1 MHDFIIDNAT
11 IYDGTGGAP
20 RHGSVA
26 VRDGR
31 IAAVG
36 AAEGQAGERI
46 DAAGLALM
54 PGIID
59 THTHYDAQI
68 TWDPFANPSPALGV
82 TTVVMGNCGF
92 TIAPCR
98 PADRDLVMRN
108 LTHVEGMSIE
118 ALRTGIDWGFESF
131 PQYLDMLEK
140 NGVGPNVACFV
151 GHSGVRTFVMRGDA
165 PKRVASVDEV
175 KQMRAIVAEA
185 MEAGA
190 CGFSTTRS
198 GQHNGE
204 AGIPMPSRLADE
216 HEMKILS
223 AVLRDY
229 GKGLLM
235 MTKGADT
242 PVPWIEEL
250 CAAADRPYLI
260 AALLHSNLTP
270 EATFD
275 DLASIGAAQKRGRRM
290 YGAVS
295 ACPLNFEFTLH
306 EPYVF
311 EGLRA
316 WQPLMR
322 MDQKEF
328 SAAITDPKLRAS
340 LKAELTER
348 SRRMFTGEWEK
359 AFVALVADPAH
370 AAYEGKS
377 IGALARSEG
386 KHPVDFILDLA
397 LAEDLD
403 TMFTATVLNSD
414 EEAVGRIMQD
424 ENAIVSLSDAGA
436 HLTFLCDAGFGLHV
450 LGHWVRDR
458 KLMPVEQA
466 VRKLTS
472 EPAKLFGIRQR
483 GTIAPGMHADL
494 LLFDPKTVGRGPSKR
509 VFDLPAGASRLTT
522 PATGVHGVWVNG
534 KKVADGGGIRPDAP
548 KAGKV
553 LRDFAA

>member
-1 MHDFIIDNAT
+1 VHDLIIENADV
-11 IYDGTGGAP
+11 YDGSGGGP
-20 RHGSVA
+20 RRAAVA
-26 VRDGR
+26 VADGR
-31 IAAVG
+31 ITAVG
-36 AAEGQAGERI
+36 AAAGEARERI
-46 DAAGLALM
+46 DASGLALM

-108 LTHVEGMSIE
+108 LTHVEGMALE
-118 ALRTGIDWGFESF
+118 ALREGIDWGFESF

-140 NGVGPNVACFV
+140 KGVGPNVACFV
-151 GHSGVRTFVMRGDA
+151 GHSGVRTFVMRDDA
-165 PKRVASVDEV
+165 PKRAATADEV
-175 KQMRAIVAEA
+175 KQMRGLVAEA

-204 AGIPMPSRLADE
+204 AGIPMPSRLADD
-216 HEMKILS
+216 HEMLALS
-223 AVLRDY
+223 GALRAS

-235 MTKGADT
+235 MTKGGDT
-242 PVPWIEEL
+242 PLPWIEKL
-250 CAAADRPYLI
+250 CAAADRPYLV

-270 EATFD
+270 EGTFE
-275 DLASIGAAQKRGRRM
+275 DLSHIGAAQKRGHRM

-295 ACPLNFEFTLH
+295 PCPLNFEFTLH

-322 MDQKEF
+322 MDDKAF
-328 SAAITDPKLRAS
+328 RSALADPALREQI
-340 LKAELTER
+340 KAELTER

-359 AFVALVADPAH
+359 AFVAQVADAKN

-377 IGALARSEG
+377 IAALAQEAG
-386 KHPVDFILDLA
+386 AHPVDFMLDLA
-397 LAEDLD
+397 LSEGLD
-403 TMFTATVLNSD
+403 TMFTATLLNSD
-414 EEAVGRIMQD
+414 EDAVGRMMRD

-450 LGHWVRDR
+450 LGHWVRGR
-458 KLMPVEQA
+458 RLMPVGQA
-466 VRKLTS
+466 VRKLTA
-472 EPAKLFGIRQR
+472 EPAALFGIRDR
-483 GTIAPGMHADL
+483 GSVAPGMHADL
-494 LLFDPKTVGRGPSKR
+494 LLFDPKTVGRGPSRR

-534 KKVADGGGIRPDAP
+534 RKVADGNGLLGDAP
-548 KAGKV
+548 RAGV
-553 LRDFAA
+553 VIREFAA

>member
-1 MHDFIIDNAT
+1 MHELIIENAT
-11 IYDGTGGAP
+11 VYDGSGAAPQRADVAVDGGRITAVGQTGGEA
-20 RHGSVA
+20 R
-26 VRDGR
+26 
-31 IAAVG
+31 
-36 AAEGQAGERI
+36 ERI
-46 DAAGLALM
+46 DGRGQALM

-82 TTVVMGNCGF
+82 TTVIMGNCGF

-108 LTHVEGMSIE
+108 LTHVEGMALE
-118 ALRTGIDWGFESF
+118 ALREGIDWGFESF
-131 PQYLDMLEK
+131 PQYLDMIETK
-140 NGVGPNVACFV
+140 GVGPNVACFV
-151 GHSGVRTFVMRGDA
+151 GHSGVRSFVMRGDA
-165 PKRVASVDEV
+165 PKRAATAQEVA
-175 KQMRAIVAEA
+175 QMRGIVAEA

-204 AGIPMPSRLADE
+204 AGIPMPSRLADP
-216 HEMKILS
+216 HEMTTLS
-223 AVLRDY
+223 AVLREA

-242 PVPWIEEL
+242 PLPMIEEL
-250 CAAADRPYLI
+250 CAAADRPYLV

-270 EATFD
+270 EATFE
-275 DLASIGAAQKRGRRM
+275 DLAHIGQAQRRGRRM

-295 ACPLNFEFTLH
+295 PCPLNFEFTLH

-316 WQPLMR
+316 WQPLMS
-322 MDQKEF
+322 MTEKDF
-328 SAAITDPKLRAS
+328 AAALADPGLRAS
-340 LKAELTER
+340 LKSELTER

-359 AFVALVADPAH
+359 AFVAQVADPSH
-370 AAYEGKS
+370 AAMEGKS
-377 IGALARSEG
+377 IAALARAANQ
-386 KHPVDFILDLA
+386 HPVDFILDLA
-397 LAEDLD
+397 LSEDLD
-403 TMFTATVLNSD
+403 TMFTATLLNSD
-414 EEAVGRIMQD
+414 EEAVGRMMRD

-450 LGHWVRDR
+450 LGHWARDR
-458 KLMPVEQA
+458 KLMPIEEA

-472 EPAKLFGIRQR
+472 EPAKLFGIKDR
-483 GTIAPGMHADL
+483 GRIAPGNHADL
-494 LLFDPKTVGRGPSKR
+494 LLFDPATVGRGPSRR

-522 PATGVHGVWVNG
+522 PATGVQGVWVNG
-534 KKVADGGGIRPDAP
+534 QRLVDEQGLRKNAP

-553 LRDFAA
+553 LRDFAS